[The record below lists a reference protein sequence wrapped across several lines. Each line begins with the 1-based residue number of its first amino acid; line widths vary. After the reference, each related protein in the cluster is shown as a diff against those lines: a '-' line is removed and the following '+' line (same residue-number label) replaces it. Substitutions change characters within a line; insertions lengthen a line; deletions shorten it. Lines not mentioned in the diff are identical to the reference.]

1 MDLCTGTAGVA
12 MQAVSTSG
20 SRVVG
25 VDLSKEML
33 HRSRLKTRKAA
44 MDENIALLMGR
55 AESLPFPNGCFDKVC
70 FTYLLRYVEDPKATL
85 TEIVRV
91 VKPGGRLASLE
102 FGIPVNIMVKSL
114 WYVYTRAVLPLTAGV
129 VSPGWR
135 EVGKFLGPSIS
146 RFYQSYTLED
156 IQQMWINL
164 GITDVRVR
172 RQSLGGAV
180 VMWGTKA
187 DSHLRPPPR

>member
-12 MQAVSTSG
+12 MQVVTTSG
-20 SRVVG
+20 SQVVG
-25 VDLSKEML
+25 VDLSRVML
-33 HRSRLKTRKAA
+33 DRARRKTLMAGADK
-44 MDENIALLMGR
+44 NIALLMGR
-55 AESLPFPNGCFDKVC
+55 AESLPFPNGCFDAAC
-70 FTYLLRYVEDPKATL
+70 FTYLLRYVEDPEATL
-85 TEIVRV
+85 KEIVRV

-102 FGIPVNIMVKSL
+102 FGVPVNMMVRSL
-114 WYVYTRAVLPLTAGV
+114 WYVYTRSVLPVTAGLI
-129 VSPGWR
+129 SSGWR

-146 RFYQSYTLED
+146 RFYQSYPLED

-164 GITDVRVR
+164 GIPDVRVR

-187 DSHLRPPPR
+187 DSQLRPPGR